1 LRRVR
6 NDLIAVP
13 KLYEYFGLVVFF
25 YANEHEP
32 IHVHAEFQGGH
43 ARAEIILKEGK
54 IVRIVFSNVKEKPP
68 LDGGK
73 MRDFQNLVRTKAND
87 IVRRWVD
94 FFVYKKH
101 NKPEII
107 TRKIK

>member
-1 LRRVR
+1 M
-6 NDLIAVP
+6 P

-32 IHVHAEFQGGH
+32 IHVHGEFQGGH
-43 ARAEIILKEGK
+43 ARAEIILKDGK
-54 IVRIVFSNVKEKPP
+54 VLRIVFSNLKGKPP
-68 LDGGK
+68 LSGSK
-73 MRDFQNLVRTKAND
+73 MKDFQTVVRAKAED

-94 FFVYKKH
+94 FFVFKKH

-107 TRKIK
+107 TRKLK